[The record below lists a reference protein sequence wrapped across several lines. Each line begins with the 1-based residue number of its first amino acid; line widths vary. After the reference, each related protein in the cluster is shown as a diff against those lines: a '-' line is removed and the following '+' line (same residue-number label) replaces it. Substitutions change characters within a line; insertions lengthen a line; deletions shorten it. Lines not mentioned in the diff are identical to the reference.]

1 MTKSLDITNQTRK
14 VIKRTR
20 GQSHGAISRLMSP
33 SDLGNLLKPFVFLDY
48 VDAYGATLGD
58 LGRMQIHPHSG
69 IATVTVI
76 TEGYMNYEVASI
88 GAGKIEYGGVEWL
101 KAGNGVWHGKE
112 MSIGDV
118 TRLRAFQLWISLPP
132 EMENSEPEGRFIE
145 AKDMP
150 SVGPA
155 HVILGSHEAKQSPV
169 PSPEGIN
176 YLLVSLKP
184 GEQWVYQSPKGHL
197 ICWLSVAKGAL
208 KADEVAIAGDMLI
221 FENSEEP
228 LIINAD
234 LEGETVF
241 VIGSA
246 VPHPYNLYLGNYS
259 VHTSLK
265 ALEMGENNIAKL
277 GQKLRLEGNRKTDIG
292 TTPVYR

>member
-1 MTKSLDITNQTRK
+1 MTNTSLVNNQTRK
-14 VIKRTR
+14 VVKTTR

-33 SDLGNLLKPFVFLDY
+33 SDLGNLLKPFVFLDF

-58 LGRMQIHPHSG
+58 LGRMPIHPHSG

-76 TEGYMNYEVASI
+76 TEGYMNYDVAPI
-88 GAGKIEYGGVEWL
+88 GSGKIEYGGVEWL

-112 MSIGDV
+112 MSMGDV
-118 TRLRAFQLWISLPP
+118 DRLRAFQLWIALPP
-132 EMENSEPEGRFIE
+132 EIENSEPEGRFIE

-155 HVILGSHEAKQSPV
+155 YVILGLHEGVQSPV
-169 PSPEGIN
+169 PSPDGIN

-184 GEQWVYQSPKGHL
+184 GEQWIYQPPKGHL
-197 ICWLSVAKGAL
+197 ICWLSVAKGTL
-208 KADEVAIAGDMLI
+208 KADKVAKAGDMLI
-221 FENSEEP
+221 YENSEDA

-234 LEGETVF
+234 LEGEAVF

-246 VPHPYNLYLGNYS
+246 VPHPYNLHLGYYS
-259 VHTSLK
+259 VHTSQN
-265 ALEMGENNIAKL
+265 ALEMGENNIAQL
-277 GQKLRLEGNRKTDIG
+277 GEKLRLEGSRKTDIG